1 MNQPR
6 AVWRAGYHACYGTI
20 GIAPNALGPA
30 TRDHGSSPDHGR
42 GERVGKAQ
50 GLSEDSRRLAVGLVP
65 LVHVVERPVRRGLV
79 RVRVRVRVR
88 VKVRVRSGASRPCAG

>member
-1 MNQPR
+1 MEGRLPR
-6 AVWRAGYHACYGTI
+6 MLRYDRDTV
-20 GIAPNALGPA
+20 APSALGPA

-79 RVRVRVRVR
+79 RVRVRVRLRVR
-88 VKVRVRSGASRPCAG
+88 VRVRVRVRSGASRPCAG